1 MAGICV
7 YRKTNVTVKTKG
19 DLMYLTRHQ
28 SLDGPRWAL
37 DGQYLP
43 VDFSLSLLLQVPA
56 SSVASL
62 LNSLPSGPEADGP
75 LLAPVDAIQ
84 DVWAAGV
91 TYMRSRVAREHESA
105 TADIY
110 ERVYDAERPEI
121 FPKAIGWR
129 ACGPEDLIRVRKDS
143 HWDVPEPE
151 LVAVIN
157 QDLEIVGYTAGN
169 DVSSRAIEGE
179 NPLYLPQAKVFDG
192 SCALGP
198 GIVLTESTAVNDVP
212 ITLDISRNGSS
223 VFGGESGTGQMKRT
237 PQELAQYLG
246 REMHFPYGALLMTG
260 TGIVPDDDFT
270 LQPGDVVTITVG
282 DLTLT
287 NTVSS

>member
-1 MAGICV
+1 
-7 YRKTNVTVKTKG
+7 
-19 DLMYLTRHQ
+19 MYLTRHQ
-28 SLDGPRWAL
+28 TAGGPRWAL
-37 DGQYLP
+37 DGHYLP
-43 VDFSLSLLLQVPA
+43 TDFSLSLLLQVPA
-56 SSVASL
+56 SSVQAL
-62 LNSLPSGPEADGP
+62 LSSLPTGSAADGP

-110 ERVYDAERPEI
+110 EKVYDADRPEI

-129 ACGPEDLIRVRKDS
+129 VRGPEDPIRVRQDS
-143 HWDVPEPE
+143 TWDVPEPE
-151 LVAVIN
+151 LVIVIN
-157 QDLEIVGYTAGN
+157 QDLEIIGYTAGN

-198 GIVLTESTAVNDVP
+198 GIVITESSSVNDVP
-212 ITLDISRNGSS
+212 ITLNIERNGSS
-223 VFGGESGTGQMKRT
+223 IFSGDSGTGQMKRT

-246 REMHFPYGALLMTG
+246 REMHFPAGALLMTG

-270 LQPGDVVTITVG
+270 LQSGDVVTITVG

-287 NTVSS
+287 NTVES